1 MQSERF
7 RPNLVLEGLSTHEE
21 DLTDRFE
28 FDTADGPVVLRL
40 VKPCAR
46 CSIPDVDPQRGEST
60 MRWAPSLAAYRADP
74 RLNGQIT
81 FGMNAI
87 VEQGSPWLRAGA
99 TGRAT
104 VRFD

>member
-1 MQSERF
+1 M
-7 RPNLVLEGLSTHEE
+7 
-21 DLTDRFE
+21 
-28 FDTADGPVVLRL
+28 LRL

-46 CSIPDVDPQRGEST
+46 CSIPDVDPQRGELDHAVS
-60 MRWAPSLAAYRADP
+60 AELAAYRADA

-87 VEQGSPWLRAGA
+87 VEQGIDCWLHAGA